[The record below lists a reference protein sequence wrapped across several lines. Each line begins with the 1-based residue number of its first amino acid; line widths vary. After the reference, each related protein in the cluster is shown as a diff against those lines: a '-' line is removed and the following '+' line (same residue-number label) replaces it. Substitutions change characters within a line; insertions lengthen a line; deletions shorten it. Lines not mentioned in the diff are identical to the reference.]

1 MGKKEY
7 SIGIIKK
14 ISVEKEY
21 GLVND
26 GKNEKNF
33 IFGNASLAEGFKLE
47 DLKAGDYVYFVPNEV
62 DDTKRYANDVN
73 LVPSEN
79 ETLKGKI
86 RSLKKLD
93 KKGREYKHIF
103 PENFERTFILYSSF
117 PINYLDGLSF
127 DGLINDQE
135 IFFKLKVMRSKN
147 GYVLSVAEISKSND
161 TPTIKITGNNLI
173 EKTSNEIINV
183 LKTNLDEIKKGETFE
198 DYCALV
204 LNLLGVEL
212 YQYSRKKQAGR
223 ADGII
228 KTYELDILYDCTLRE
243 DFEDYKEMQIDNYVS
258 QINQNTIRVEKMEIA
273 LKEPKKQ
280 VWIITKGENSKTRS
294 IKEKERV
301 KIKEINIENLI
312 ELLSSKITNPRVDI
326 SDKLGRLGDME

>member
-1 MGKKEY
+1 M
-7 SIGIIKK
+7 
-14 ISVEKEY
+14 
-21 GLVND
+21 
-26 GKNEKNF
+26 
-33 IFGNASLAEGFKLE
+33 
-47 DLKAGDYVYFVPNEV
+47 KAGDYVYFVPNEV

-79 ETLKGKI
+79 ETHKGKI

-93 KKGREYKHIF
+93 KKGRKYKHIF

-127 DGLINDQE
+127 DGLTNDQE

-147 GYVLSVAEISKSND
+147 GYVLSVAEISKSNE

-243 DFEDYKEMQIDNYVS
+243 DFEEYKEMQIDNYVS

-280 VWIITKGENSKTRS
+280 VWIITKGGNSKTRS

>member
-1 MGKKEY
+1 MHNLNYNVEDYKMGKKEY

-14 ISVEKEY
+14 IIVEKGY

-26 GKNEKNF
+26 GKDEKNF

-103 PENFERTFILYSSF
+103 PENFERIFILYSSF

-127 DGLINDQE
+127 DGLTNDQE

-147 GYVLSVAEISKSND
+147 GYVLSVAEIS
-161 TPTIKITGNNLI
+161 I
-173 EKTSNEIINV
+173 
-183 LKTNLDEIKKGETFE
+183 
-198 DYCALV
+198 
-204 LNLLGVEL
+204 
-212 YQYSRKKQAGR
+212 
-223 ADGII
+223 
-228 KTYELDILYDCTLRE
+228 
-243 DFEDYKEMQIDNYVS
+243 
-258 QINQNTIRVEKMEIA
+258 
-273 LKEPKKQ
+273 
-280 VWIITKGENSKTRS
+280 
-294 IKEKERV
+294 
-301 KIKEINIENLI
+301 
-312 ELLSSKITNPRVDI
+312 
-326 SDKLGRLGDME
+326 